1 MREIRT
7 VIDIDAPPQD
17 VWDVLMDFAKYGEWN
32 PFVRSLDGAPTVG
45 EQLVVMLGASGKKPM
60 KVSPIVQEHDA
71 PTRFAWLGS
80 MGFKGVFDG
89 RHQFDLAATETGTR
103 FHHYEEFSGILAPLV
118 IAAIRKSTT
127 RGFEEMNQAL
137 KLRVESG
144 S

>member
-7 VIDIDAPPQD
+7 VVDIDAPPQD
-17 VWDVLMDFAKYGEWN
+17 VWNVLMDFAKYGEWN
-32 PFVRSLDGAPTVG
+32 PFVRSLDGTPAVG
-45 EQLVVMLGASGKKPM
+45 EQLVAMLGATGKKPM
-60 KVSPIVQEHDA
+60 KVSPIVQEYDA

-89 RHQFDLAATETGTR
+89 RHQFDLVATETGTR